1 MRRKKDER
9 VERAKALRA
18 LDCSYDFIAADIG
31 VSQTTIMRWLSEKKQ
46 AYDKAYKKTRTEWHR
61 EYQRRRR
68 AAQKRV

>member
-1 MRRKKDER
+1 MPPRKNDR

-18 LDCSYDFIAADIG
+18 LDYSYDAIAKDLG
-31 VSQTTIMRWLSEKKQ
+31 VSQTTIMRWLSENKQ
-46 AYDKAYKKTRTEWHR
+46 AYDKAYVKKRTDYHR